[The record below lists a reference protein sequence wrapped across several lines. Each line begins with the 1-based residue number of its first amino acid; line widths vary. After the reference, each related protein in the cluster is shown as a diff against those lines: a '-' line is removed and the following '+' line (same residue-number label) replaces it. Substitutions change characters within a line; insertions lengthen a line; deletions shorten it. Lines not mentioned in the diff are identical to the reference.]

1 MSRIT
6 PSPTMTRGKLDTKLL
21 ISRSFFNLS
30 EDASSISTLC
40 LLRERERERVK
51 DPSEEEGNS
60 AEHTEDEETNQY

>member
-1 MSRIT
+1 
-6 PSPTMTRGKLDTKLL
+6 MTRGKLDTKLL

-40 LLRERERERVK
+40 LFRERERVK